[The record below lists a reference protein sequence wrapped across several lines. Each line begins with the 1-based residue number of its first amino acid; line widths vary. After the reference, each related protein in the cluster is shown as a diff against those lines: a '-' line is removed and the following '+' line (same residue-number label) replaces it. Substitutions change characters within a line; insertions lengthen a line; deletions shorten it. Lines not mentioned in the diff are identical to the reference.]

1 MIENIIEDGINDFFF
16 AHINKMNESWI
27 HPIHFVGGIAF
38 AFKDVIKQLALSYEI
53 ELGKIIKSPME
64 GLITFHKKQ

>member
-38 AFKDVIKQLALSYEI
+38 AFKDVIEQLALSYEI